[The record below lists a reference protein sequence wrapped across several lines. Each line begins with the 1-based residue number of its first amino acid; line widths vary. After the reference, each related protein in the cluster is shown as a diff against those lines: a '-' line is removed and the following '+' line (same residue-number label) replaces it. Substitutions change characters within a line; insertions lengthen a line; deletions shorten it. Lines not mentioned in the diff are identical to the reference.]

1 MAQTAAHLVDR
12 LIPPVPVRQWV
23 ISVPKRLRCFLA
35 DRPSAVAALTRIFI
49 SRVERLLCTAAGS
62 TRDGHRPSE
71 ARPRLGAVS
80 FLHRFGSALNHHVHL
95 HACAIA
101 GVPIDTDL
109 AGWVASLPAVSHAK
123 LSSVGLVEPRAD
135 SREKHTVGHL
145 AKMFVERSAGKPAT
159 IPGFNQTL
167 ESLKEFFGTDTLV
180 TAVTAEGADD
190 WRTWVVKD
198 KKGSG
203 RRKKQRT
210 TEDNRLSPPTVAKRV
225 SVAKQVFRA
234 AVRWGWIDK
243 SPFDGLRPGSQANP
257 ARARYIPLKTIRD
270 VLDACPSIEWRLIVA
285 LSRMA
290 GLRCPSEIGSLTW
303 DAINWEKGGLTV
315 LAKKTE
321 HHGADHAVR
330 IVPICPELRVIL
342 ADAFEQAEPGAI
354 LVVPSAAR
362 ASVNFRTHLERIIT
376 KAGHKPWPRLL
387 QNLRASCETD
397 WVERYPAHVVA
408 PWLGHSPKVAAQ
420 HYLMSREHHFEHVVS
435 GGAAAAGPGPGPGPD
450 ESGQGP
456 PPCDAYCAAPAT
468 HFATQQGSARDSAPS
483 HETTEP
489 AETTGVSAGSSE
501 ITPVPKTGLVAG
513 TGFEPVTSRL

>member
-1 MAQTAAHLVDR
+1 MASLVR
-12 LIPPVPVRQWV
+12 LKPRSASGRPTW
-23 ISVPKRLRCFLA
+23 RLQFVAGDGAR
-35 DRPSAVAALTRIFI
+35 RAVY
-49 SRVERLLCTAAGS
+49 
-62 TRDGHRPSE
+62 
-71 ARPRLGAVS
+71 LGAVPKK
-80 FLHRFGSALNHHVHL
+80 AAEVWLNRVEQL
-95 HACAIA
+95 NACAIA
-101 GVPIDTDL
+101 GVAIDTDL
-109 AGWVASLPAVSHAK
+109 AGWVASLPAVSHEK
-123 LSSVGLVEPRAD
+123 LASVGLVEPRAC
-135 SREKHTVGHL
+135 SRETLTVGHL
-145 AKMFVERSAGKPAT
+145 AKMFVERSSGKPAT
-159 IPGFNQTL
+159 IRGFNQTL

-203 RRKKQRT
+203 RRKKKRT
-210 TEDNRLSPPTVAKRV
+210 TDDNRLSPPTVAKRV

-257 ARARYIPLKTIRD
+257 ARARYIPLETIRE
-270 VLDACPSIEWRLIVA
+270 VLDACPSIDWKLIVA

-321 HHGADHAVR
+321 HHGGDHAVR
-330 IVPICPELRVIL
+330 IVPICPELRAIL
-342 ADAFEQAEPGAI
+342 ADAFERAEPGAT

-362 ASVNFRTHLERIIT
+362 ATVNLRTHLERIIT

-397 WVERYPAHVVA
+397 WVEKYPAHVVA

-420 HYLMSREHHFEHVVS
+420 HYLMSREHHFEHVVN
-435 GGAAAAGPGPGPGPD
+435 GGAAT
-450 ESGQGP
+450 SGANTETPAQVP

-468 HFATQQGSARDSAPS
+468 HLATQQASARDSAPS

-489 AETTGVSAGSSE
+489 AAATRVTAGSSE
-501 ITPVPKTGLVAG
+501 VTPFTRNDEMAG
-513 TGFEPVTSRL
+513 TGFEPATSRL